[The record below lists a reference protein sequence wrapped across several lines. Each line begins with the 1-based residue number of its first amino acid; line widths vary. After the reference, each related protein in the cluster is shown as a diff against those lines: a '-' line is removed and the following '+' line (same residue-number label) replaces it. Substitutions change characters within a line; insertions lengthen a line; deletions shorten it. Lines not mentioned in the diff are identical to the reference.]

1 MNPRK
6 VVPGGGGGNGG
17 GADRGAKV
25 GAAMASRSSAPSMD
39 LRRRVGREWWLA
51 RCVGEEGEREQRPW
65 QLGGQLPRRML
76 VAVPPRAE
84 PRWAS
89 TSPEDH
95 PNPNPSDFINAMYTC
110 QLLSYGFRIS
120 VRPVCVDA
128 CIKIKIVKIII
139 YQDYWLCT
147 FVHFLHFPLCT
158 KLLVRKFSSWA

>member
-84 PRWAS
+84 PR
-89 TSPEDH
+89 
-95 PNPNPSDFINAMYTC
+95 
-110 QLLSYGFRIS
+110 
-120 VRPVCVDA
+120 
-128 CIKIKIVKIII
+128 
-139 YQDYWLCT
+139 
-147 FVHFLHFPLCT
+147 
-158 KLLVRKFSSWA
+158 